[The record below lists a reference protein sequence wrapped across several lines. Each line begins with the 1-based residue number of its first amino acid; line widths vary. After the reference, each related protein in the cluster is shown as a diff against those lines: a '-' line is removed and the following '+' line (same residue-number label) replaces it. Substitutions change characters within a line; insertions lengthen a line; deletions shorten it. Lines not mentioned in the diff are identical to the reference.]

1 MVSLVIVS
9 HSKKIAEGI
18 DELASQ
24 MLGEDKVITP
34 VGGMEDGSI
43 GTDVIRIKEAIIN
56 SNKGDGVVLM
66 VDLGSG
72 IMSGQM
78 AMEMVQEEENIEVAI
93 ADAPIVEGSI
103 SAAIKAAAGGSVEE
117 VVKAAESM
125 RNEKKL

>member
-103 SAAIKAAAGGSVEE
+103 TAAIKAAAGGSVEE

>member
-78 AMEMVQEEENIEVAI
+78 AMEMVQDEENIEVAI

-103 SAAIKAAAGGSVEE
+103 TAAIKAAAGGSVEE